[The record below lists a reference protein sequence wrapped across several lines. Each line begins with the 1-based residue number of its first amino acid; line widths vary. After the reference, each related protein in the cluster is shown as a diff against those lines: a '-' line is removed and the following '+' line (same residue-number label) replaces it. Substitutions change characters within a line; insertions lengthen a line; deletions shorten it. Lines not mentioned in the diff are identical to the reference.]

1 MGVARQVRTQS
12 LSQSQSER
20 APSLLPALGMAI
32 VLAALLERC
41 LSLFG
46 GPETYILCDDLVQLS
61 KRLDHE
67 ASVNRWLLLTS
78 LVLSVA
84 ALVISR
90 VRRGRVLP
98 VLMLTSVLILVV
110 LADDHA
116 ARADAVALQISTSQT
131 CDEPTNL
138 YDTSR
143 GWFNWNPL
151 GSVL

>member
-12 LSQSQSER
+12 LSQSER
-20 APSLLPALGMAI
+20 APSLLPALGISI

-46 GPETYILCDDLVQLS
+46 GPETYILCDDLVELS

-67 ASVNRWLLLTS
+67 ASVNRWLLLTGV
-78 LVLSVA
+78 VLSVA

-90 VRRGRVLP
+90 VRRTRVLP
-98 VLMLTSVLILVV
+98 VLMLSSVLILVV

-131 CDEPTNL
+131 CDEPTHL

>member
-1 MGVARQVRTQS
+1 MGIARQVRS
-12 LSQSQSER
+12 GPGSER
-20 APSLLPALGMAI
+20 DPSLLPALGMFI
-32 VLAALLERC
+32 VLAAVLERC

-46 GPETYILCDDLVQLS
+46 GPETYILCGDLVELS
-61 KRLDHE
+61 KRLDRE
-67 ASVNRWLLLTS
+67 ASVNRWLLLVS
-78 LVLSVA
+78 LVLAVTS
-84 ALVISR
+84 LVISR

-151 GSVL
+151 G

>member
-1 MGVARQVRTQS
+1 MF
-12 LSQSQSER
+12 
-20 APSLLPALGMAI
+20 I
-32 VLAALLERC
+32 VLAAVLERC

-46 GPETYILCDDLVQLS
+46 GPETYVLCDDLAELS
-61 KRLDHE
+61 RRLDRE
-67 ASVNRWLLLTS
+67 ASVNRWLLLAG
-78 LVLSVA
+78 LVLAVA

-90 VRRGRVLP
+90 VHRGRVLP
-98 VLMLTSVLILVV
+98 VLMLSSVLISVV

-151 GSVL
+151 D

>member
-1 MGVARQVRTQS
+1 MGVARQVRTES
-12 LSQSQSER
+12 ASER
-20 APSLLPALGMAI
+20 DPSLLPALGMFI
-32 VLAALLERC
+32 VLAAVLERC

-46 GPETYILCDDLVQLS
+46 GPETYILCDDLVELS
-61 KRLDHE
+61 KRLDRE
-67 ASVNRWLLLTS
+67 AGVNRWLLMAG

-98 VLMLTSVLILVV
+98 VLMLSSVLILVV
-110 LADDHA
+110 LSDDYA

-131 CDEPTNL
+131 CDEPTNV

-151 GSVL
+151 G

>member
-1 MGVARQVRTQS
+1 MGVARQVGTQS
-12 LSQSQSER
+12 GAER
-20 APSLLPALGMAI
+20 DPSLLPALGVFI

-46 GPETYILCDDLVQLS
+46 GPETYILCDDLVELS

-67 ASVNRWLLLTS
+67 ASVNRWLLLAG

-98 VLMLTSVLILVV
+98 VLMLSSVLILVV
-110 LADDHA
+110 LADDHR

-143 GWFNWNPL
+143 GWFDWNPL
-151 GSVL
+151 G

>member
-1 MGVARQVRTQS
+1 MGVARQVEAASRAGAGP
-12 LSQSQSER
+12 ER
-20 APSLLPALGMAI
+20 DPSLLPVLGVFI
-32 VLAALLERC
+32 VLAAVLERG

-46 GPETYILCDDLVQLS
+46 GPETYILCDDLVELS
-61 KRLDHE
+61 ARLDRE
-67 ASVNRWLLLTS
+67 TNVNRWLLLAG

-84 ALVISR
+84 ALAISR

-98 VLMLTSVLILVV
+98 VLLLSSVLILVV
-110 LADDHA
+110 LADDYA
-116 ARADAVALQISTSQT
+116 ARADAIALRISTSQT

-151 GSVL
+151 G

>member
-1 MGVARQVRTQS
+1 
-12 LSQSQSER
+12 
-20 APSLLPALGMAI
+20 MAI

-98 VLMLTSVLILVV
+98 VPMLTSVLILVV

>member
-1 MGVARQVRTQS
+1 MF
-12 LSQSQSER
+12 
-20 APSLLPALGMAI
+20 I
-32 VLAALLERC
+32 VLAAVLERG

-46 GPETYILCDDLVQLS
+46 GPETYVLCDDLVELS
-61 KRLDHE
+61 ARLDRE
-67 ASVNRWLLLTS
+67 ANVNRWFLLAG

-90 VRRGRVLP
+90 MRRGRVLP
-98 VLMLTSVLILVV
+98 VLLLSSVLILVV
-110 LADDHA
+110 LADDYA
-116 ARADAVALQISTSQT
+116 ARADAVALRISTSQT

-151 GSVL
+151 GQAGFR

>member
-1 MGVARQVRTQS
+1 MS
-12 LSQSQSER
+12 
-20 APSLLPALGMAI
+20 I

-46 GPETYILCDDLVQLS
+46 GPETYILCDDLVELS

-67 ASVNRWLLLTS
+67 ASVNRWLLLTGV
-78 LVLSVA
+78 VLSVA

-90 VRRGRVLP
+90 VRRTRVLP
-98 VLMLTSVLILVV
+98 VLMLSSVLILVV

-143 GWFNWNPL
+143 GWFNWIPL